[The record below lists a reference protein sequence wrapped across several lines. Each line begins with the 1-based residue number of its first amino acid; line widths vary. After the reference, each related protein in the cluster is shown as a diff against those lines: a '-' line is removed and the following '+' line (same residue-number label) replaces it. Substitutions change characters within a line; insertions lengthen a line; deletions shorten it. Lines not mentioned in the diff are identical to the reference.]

1 MHCSFRG
8 HKAIYLMMARV
19 RICTPL
25 LNLPKINST
34 INILEKIP
42 TLEPKLLFQ
51 LNRNTS
57 YYS

>member
-8 HKAIYLMMARV
+8 HKVIYLMMAGV

-25 LNLPKINST
+25 LNLPKINNT

-42 TLEPKLLFQ
+42 T
-51 LNRNTS
+51 
-57 YYS
+57 

>member
-8 HKAIYLMMARV
+8 HKVIYLMMAGV

-25 LNLPKINST
+25 LNLPKINNT

-42 TLEPKLLFQ
+42 TWEQKLVFK